1 MRRAMWIGLVLVM
14 VAALVA
20 VGVGAYNL
28 GFTNGAETEG
38 GVEVVRVYGHGGFG
52 FGFFLFPLFLIG
64 LFLLFKGAAYRR
76 WSHHG
81 YGPGNGGGPGRGWGG
96 PPPAAEEWHRRWHE
110 EHAGGGGPGPVDGG
124 TAPGAGTA

>member
-1 MRRAMWIGLVLVM
+1 MWIGLVLVM

-52 FGFFLFPLFLIG
+52 FGFLLFPLFLIG
-64 LFLLFKGAAYRR
+64 LFLLFKGAAHRR

-81 YGPGNGGGPGRGWGG
+81 YGPGDGGGYGPGRGWGG

-110 EHAGGGGPGPVDGG
+110 EHAGGQGPAEGGGSTTTGSGPG
-124 TAPGAGTA
+124 TA